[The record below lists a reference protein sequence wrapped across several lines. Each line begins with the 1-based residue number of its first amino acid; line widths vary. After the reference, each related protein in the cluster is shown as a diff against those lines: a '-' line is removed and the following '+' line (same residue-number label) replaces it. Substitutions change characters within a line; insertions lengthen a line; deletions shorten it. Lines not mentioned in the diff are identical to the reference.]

1 MDTSIIIMGL
11 VMAALFIVPVV
22 FFIRSGKKNK
32 GNSEPSN

>member
-11 VMAALFIVPVV
+11 VMAALFIVPVI

-32 GNSEPSN
+32 DNSKPTN